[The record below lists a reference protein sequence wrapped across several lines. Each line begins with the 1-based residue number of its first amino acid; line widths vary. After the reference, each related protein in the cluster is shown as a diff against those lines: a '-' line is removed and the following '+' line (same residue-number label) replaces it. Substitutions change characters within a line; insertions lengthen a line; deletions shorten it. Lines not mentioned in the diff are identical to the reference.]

1 VNVCFWPLRDSAVS
15 DPKQTVNSARQPRTQ
30 AFPQRC
36 LVDDLCHSQIGQRVT
51 GEIEHRALR
60 RRTAPLE
67 GAARQIGEIRF
78 VGPANV
84 MRPEAVRTRVCSR
97 SSVARMSIAR
107 SVPRFHERAR
117 STAPTNA
124 PGVTQAV
131 SRNSRTC
138 APSGT
143 VVMIASR
150 PSMASRGSSVV
161 RATSPAP
168 RTIAT
173 NRSALAAERLHA
185 TTSIRSGNTRRR
197 TSKWLRAC
205 TPHPV
210 KPIETLSARA
220 SFCTVIAVIAA
231 GRFAEFHAATK
242 AGRDR
247 GDLPPHSN
255 SISGGLDATLPA
267 DAK

>member
-1 VNVCFWPLRDSAVS
+1 
-15 DPKQTVNSARQPRTQ
+15 
-30 AFPQRC
+30 
-36 LVDDLCHSQIGQRVT
+36 
-51 GEIEHRALR
+51 
-60 RRTAPLE
+60 
-67 GAARQIGEIRF
+67 RF

-143 VVMIASR
+143 VVMITSR

-161 RATSPAP
+161 RDEAGTAHHCHEPFGAWCRTAACDDLFKVGQYSPQD
-168 RTIAT
+168 IEM
-173 NRSALAAERLHA
+173 AARLHTA
-185 TTSIRSGNTRRR
+185 PDDADRNTG
-197 TSKWLRAC
+197 
-205 TPHPV
+205 
-210 KPIETLSARA
+210 RA
-220 SFCTVIAVIAA
+220 SELLHGNRRHRGRAV
-231 GRFAEFHAATK
+231 R
-242 AGRDR
+242 R
-247 GDLPPHSN
+247 
-255 SISGGLDATLPA
+255 
-267 DAK
+267 